1 MSDLTERLQE
11 LMKTMSWE
19 HADLVRV
26 SRQSSSVVSQW
37 LGKGSKVI
45 KTIGKL
51 EAAIYIERA
60 SGFSALWIAKGMGPK
75 FVDKPA
81 AASTAVAAS
90 TRLATGEPAVPY
102 SPDPEALLVQLGLV
116 AGQLPDDIRDAFA
129 DVLSGWVRSG
139 ARTDRVRAMVALL
152 TVAPGKRIKAA

>member
-11 LMKTMSWE
+11 LMRTMSWE

-51 EAAIYIERA
+51 EAAIYIERE

-75 FVDKPA
+75 FVDKVARLPS
-81 AASTAVAAS
+81 ASTAAS
-90 TRLATGEPAVPY
+90 PLPASEPAAPY
-102 SPDPEALLVQLGLV
+102 AANPEALLLQLGMV
-116 AGQLPDDIRDAFA
+116 TSQLPDDIREAFA

-139 ARTDRVRAMVALL
+139 ARTDRIRALIALL
-152 TVAPGKRIKAA
+152 TVAPGKRINAA